1 MPKPRPLAPPVMKA
15 TRPATSLMDRSPPP
29 AVYEGPCPERS
40 LLSTFRRVGLCW
52 DGMLTKMEHY
62 LVLTD
67 DLDATR
73 DFYCNALGMRV
84 GARPP
89 LEFPGYWLYV
99 GDTPC
104 IHIAEW
110 ETYTAHSKRRGIP
123 VSTRASGT
131 GPFDHIAFNAE
142 DFDEVLERLRLH
154 GIEPRKNVVTGVP
167 LRQLFLTDPNGV
179 KIEIN
184 VRTPAAP

>member
-1 MPKPRPLAPPVMKA
+1 MP
-15 TRPATSLMDRSPPP
+15 
-29 AVYEGPCPERS
+29 
-40 LLSTFRRVGLCW
+40 
-52 DGMLTKMEHY
+52 LTKMEHY

-67 DLDATR
+67 DIERTR
-73 DFYCNALGMRV
+73 EFYCQALGMHV

-110 ETYTAHSKRRGIP
+110 QTYTAHSLAQGIP
-123 VSTRASGT
+123 VSSRASGT

-142 DFDEVLERLRLH
+142 NYDEVLERLHRH
-154 GIEPRKNVVTGVP
+154 GVHPGKNDVTGVP

-184 VRTPAAP
+184 VRVPVAASTLRKT